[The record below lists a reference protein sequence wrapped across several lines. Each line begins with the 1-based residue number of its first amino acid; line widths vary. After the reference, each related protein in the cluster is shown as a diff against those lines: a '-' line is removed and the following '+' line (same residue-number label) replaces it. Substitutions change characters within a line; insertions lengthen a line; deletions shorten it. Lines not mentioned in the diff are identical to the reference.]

1 MKKMNLLVMSLVSA
15 AALSFTSCSDSEDLA
30 NDKAGQENVD
40 GFYMT
45 LSIQTPKANGTRT
58 SQEGRTTDNATEDEA
73 KITTGTFYLYDGD
86 KCIFKKQITEAD
98 WKQKTSDKQNTGITN
113 AIKVSVNGVAENH
126 PYHVYFLAG
135 NKTSDT
141 PTTAEFTG
149 EYTIDQNNPTSISLD
164 LAEAGS
170 FVMFNQNDAQNHF
183 GGDAATVT
191 FTSENKTATNPAKC
205 ENIYLDRAAAR
216 IDAPNAANATKI
228 TTGEGDNAPA
238 TKNLDL
244 VANIAYQNYAV
255 SNLNT
260 KTNVMQKWDSEYKTF
275 SAPAGTYVLDYNTY
289 GDKYNN
295 NGSLVNFGSATSTY
309 ILENSTANLKNATAL
324 YLCYK
329 ANLTDTKDTSDKD
342 FKDGTFYR
350 YDGKIYTSLQ
360 QIYNDPTVEYPFVNA
375 NTGVKVEPAKA
386 VEIIKDENGNLKD
399 ENTLAAFREKYNIYV
414 YEQGLMYYRVALDD
428 QSYKFSSTNLYYS
441 ILRNSIYK
449 MNVNAVYDLGR
460 DVPNGPTPDDKKP
473 NYFMQCTVTVNQWV
487 VSEQPVYLK

>member
-15 AALSFTSCSDSEDLA
+15 AALSFTSCSDSEDLT
-30 NDKAGQENVD
+30 NDKAGQEKVD

-205 ENIYLDRAAAR
+205 KNIYLDRAAAR

-238 TKNLDL
+238 TKNLNL
-244 VANIAYQNYAV
+244 VDNIEYKSYAV

-260 KTNVMQKWDSEYKTF
+260 KTNVMQKWESMYTKFMAPVGEYI
-275 SAPAGTYVLDYNTY
+275 LDYNTY

-295 NGSLVNFGSATSTY
+295 KGSLVNFGSATSTY
-309 ILENSTANLKNATAL
+309 ILENSTDNLKNATAL

-329 ANLTDTKDTSDKD
+329 ANLTDTKETSDKD

-399 ENTLAAFREKYNIYV
+399 ENTLAAFREKYNIDV

>member
-15 AALSFTSCSDSEDLA
+15 AALSFTSCSSNDDLA
-30 NDKAGQENVD
+30 GDNAGQAKVD

-58 SQEGRTTDNATEDEA
+58 SQEERTTNKATEDEA

-135 NKTSDT
+135 EETSNT

-149 EYTIDQNNPTSISLD
+149 KYTIDENDPTSISLD
-164 LAEAGS
+164 LAKAGS
-170 FVMFNQNDAQNHF
+170 FVMFNQNDAQRHL
-183 GGDAATVT
+183 GGDDATVT
-191 FTSENKTATNPAKC
+191 FTSANKTATNPAECK
-205 ENIYLDRAAAR
+205 NIYLDRAAAR
-216 IDAPNAANATKI
+216 IDAPNAAKATKI

-244 VANIAYQNYAV
+244 VENIAYQNYAV

-260 KTNVMQKWDSEYKTF
+260 KTNVMQKWDNEYKNF
-275 SAPAGTYVLDYNTY
+275 SAPAGTYELNYDTY

-329 ANLTDTKDTSDKD
+329 ANLTTTSDKD
-342 FKDGTFYR
+342 FEDGTFYR
-350 YDGKIYTSLQ
+350 YDGKIYTSLK
-360 QIYNDPTVEYPFVNA
+360 QIYDDPSVEYPFVNA
-375 NTGVKVEPAKA
+375 DTDVKVEPAEAIK
-386 VEIIKDENGNLKD
+386 EIKDENGKLRD
-399 ENTLAAFREKYNIYV
+399 ENTLAAFRKKYNIDV

-428 QSYKFSSTNLYYS
+428 QSYKFASTGLYS

-473 NYFMQCTVTVNQWV
+473 NYYMQCTVTVNQWV
-487 VSEQPVYLK
+487 VSEQPVELK

>member
-164 LAEAGS
+164 MAEAGS

-205 ENIYLDRAAAR
+205 KNIYLDRAAAR

-238 TKNLDL
+238 TKNLNL
-244 VANIAYQNYAV
+244 VDNIEYKSYAV

-260 KTNVMQKWDSEYKTF
+260 KTNVMQKWESMYTKFMAPVGEYI
-275 SAPAGTYVLDYNTY
+275 LDYNTY

-295 NGSLVNFGSATSTY
+295 KGSLVNFGSATSTY
-309 ILENSTANLKNATAL
+309 ILENSTDNLKNATAL

-399 ENTLAAFREKYNIYV
+399 ENTLAAFREKYNIDV

>member
-15 AALSFTSCSDSEDLA
+15 AALSFTSCSSNDDLA
-30 NDKAGQENVD
+30 GDNAGQGKVED
-40 GFYMT
+40 FYMT

-58 SQEGRTTDNATEDEA
+58 SQEKRTTNDATADEA

-98 WKQKTSDKQNTGITN
+98 WKQKTSDEQNTGITN

-126 PYHVYFLAG
+126 LYHVYFLAG
-135 NKTSDT
+135 EETSNT

-149 EYTIDQNNPTSISLD
+149 TYTIDKKNPTSISLD
-164 LAEAGS
+164 LAKAGS
-170 FVMFNQNDAQNHF
+170 FVMFNQNDAQRPL
-183 GGDAATVT
+183 GGDQATVT
-191 FTSENKTATNPAKC
+191 FTSANKTAANPAKC

-216 IDAPNAANATKI
+216 IDAPNAANAKNI
-228 TTGEGDNAPA
+228 TAGTGENAPA
-238 TKNLDL
+238 TKNLNL
-244 VANIAYQNYAV
+244 VENIAYQSYAV

-260 KTNVMQKWDSEYKTF
+260 KTNVMQKWDNEYTKF
-275 SAPAGTYVLDYNTY
+275 FAPAGTYVLNYDTY

-295 NGSLVNFGSATSTY
+295 KGSLVNFGSAASTY
-309 ILENSTANLKNATAL
+309 ILENSTATLNNATAL

-329 ANLTDTKDTSDKD
+329 ANLTTTSDKD
-342 FKDGTFYR
+342 FEDGTFYR

-360 QIYNDPTVEYPFVNA
+360 QIYDDPSVEYPFVNA
-375 NTGVKVEPAKA
+375 DTDAKVAPAEAIK
-386 VEIIKDENGNLKD
+386 EIKDENGLKD
-399 ENTLAAFREKYNIYV
+399 QAALATFRQKYNIDV

-428 QSYKFSSTNLYYS
+428 QSYKFESTGLYS

-449 MNVNAVYDLGR
+449 LNVNAVYDLGR

-473 NYFMQCTVTVNQWV
+473 NYYMQCTVTVNQWV
-487 VSEQPVYLK
+487 VSAQPVELK

>member
-58 SQEGRTTDNATEDEA
+58 SQVERTTKEATEDEA

-98 WKQKTSDKQNTGITN
+98 WQQKTSDKQNTGITN

-135 NKTSDT
+135 NKTLDT

-149 EYTIDQNNPTSISLD
+149 KYTIDEKDPTSISLD
-164 LAEAGS
+164 LAKAGS
-170 FVMFNQNDAQNHF
+170 FVMFNQNDAQRHL
-183 GGDAATVT
+183 GGDDATVT
-191 FTSENKTATNPAKC
+191 FTSANKTATNPAKC
-205 ENIYLDRAAAR
+205 KNIYLDRAAAR

-228 TTGEGDNAPA
+228 TKGEGDNAPA

-309 ILENSTANLKNATAL
+309 ILENSTATLNNATAL

-329 ANLTDTKDTSDKD
+329 ANLTTTSEKD
-342 FKDGTFYR
+342 FEDGTFYR
-350 YDGKIYTSLQ
+350 YDGKIYTSLK
-360 QIYNDPTVEYPFVNA
+360 QIYDDPSVEYPFVNA
-375 NTGVKVEPAKA
+375 DTDAKIDPAKA
-386 VEIIKDENGNLKD
+386 VEIIKDENGKLRD
-399 ENTLAAFREKYNIYV
+399 ENTLAAFRQKYNIDV

-428 QSYKFSSTNLYYS
+428 QSYKFSSTGLYS

-449 MNVNAVYDLGR
+449 MNVNTVYDLGR

-473 NYFMQCTVTVNQWV
+473 NYYMQCTVTVNQWV
-487 VSEQPVYLK
+487 VSEQPVELK

>member
-30 NDKAGQENVD
+30 NDKAGQEKVD

-58 SQEGRTTDNATEDEA
+58 SQVERTTKEATEDEA
-73 KITTGTFYLYDGD
+73 KVTTGTFYLYDGNTCVFQ
-86 KCIFKKQITEAD
+86 KRITKND
-98 WKQKTSDKQNTGITN
+98 WEKTTSKDNNEGMTK
-113 AIKVSVNGVAENH
+113 AIKVSVNGVTEGKT
-126 PYHVYFLAG
+126 YQVYFLAG
-135 NKTSDT
+135 NETSSNPISDT
-141 PTTAEFTG
+141 FTATYTG
-149 EYTIDQNNPTSISLD
+149 TNSSL
-164 LAEAGS
+164 ATAGS
-170 FVMFNQNDAQNHF
+170 FVMFNQNDKQRKS
-183 GGDAATVT
+183 GGDKATIT
-191 FTSENKTATNPAKC
+191 FTSDNKTATNPAKC
-205 ENIYLDRAAAR
+205 ENIYLDRIVAR
-216 IDAPNAANATKI
+216 IDEPNAANATQI
-228 TTGEGDNAPA
+228 TTGTGDNAPA

-260 KTNVMQKWDSEYKTF
+260 KTNVMQKWDSEYKKI
-275 SAPAGTYVLDYNTY
+275 SAPAGDYVLNYDTY

-295 NGSLVNFGSATSTY
+295 KGSLVNFGKAASNY
-309 ILENSTANLKNATAL
+309 VLENTTSDLKKATAV

-329 ANLTDTKDTSDKD
+329 ASLTTTAAKD
-342 FKDGTFYR
+342 FEDGTFYR

-360 QIYNDPTVEYPFVNA
+360 GIYNDPSVEYPFVNKD
-375 NTGVKVEPAKA
+375 TGVKVAPEEA
-386 VEIIKDENGNLKD
+386 VKEIKNDDGKLKD
-399 ENTLAAFREKYNIYV
+399 ENTLATFREKYNIDV

-428 QSYKFSSTNLYYS
+428 QSYKFSETGLYS

-449 MNVNAVYDLGR
+449 LNVNAVYDLGR

-487 VSEQPVYLK
+487 VSEQPVELK

>member
-1 MKKMNLLVMSLVSA
+1 MKKMNLLVMSLISA

-30 NDKAGQENVD
+30 NDKAGQEKVD

-58 SQEGRTTDNATEDEA
+58 SQEERTTDAATEDEA
-73 KITTGTFYLYDGD
+73 KITTGTFYLYDND

-98 WKQKTSDKQNTGITN
+98 WKQKTSDKQTTGITN
-113 AIKVSVNGVAENH
+113 AIKVSVNGVTEGKK
-126 PYHVYFLAG
+126 YQVYFLAG
-135 NKTSDT
+135 EKTSNT
-141 PTTAEFTG
+141 PIVDEFTG
-149 EYTIDQNNPTSISLD
+149 TYTIAENDPTSISLD
-164 LAEAGS
+164 LAKAGS
-170 FVMFNQNDAQNHF
+170 FVMFNQNDAQRKL

-191 FTSENKTATNPAKC
+191 FKSENKTATNPAKC

-244 VANIAYQNYAV
+244 VNNIAYQNYAV

-260 KTNVMQKWDSEYKTF
+260 KTNVMQKWESEYTKF
-275 SAPAGTYVLDYNTY
+275 MAPIGNYFLDYNTY

-295 NGSLVNFGSATSTY
+295 NGSLVNFGSAKSTY
-309 ILENSTANLKNATAL
+309 ILENKTATLNNATAL

-329 ANLTDTKDTSDKD
+329 ANLTTTSNKD
-342 FKDGTFYR
+342 FEDGTFYR

-375 NTGVKVEPAKA
+375 DTGVKVEPAEAIK
-386 VEIIKDENGNLKD
+386 EIKDENGKLKD
-399 ENTLAAFREKYNIYV
+399 ENTLAAFRLKYNIDV

-428 QSYKFSSTNLYYS
+428 QSLKFEDTGFYS

-449 MNVNAVYDLGR
+449 LNVENVYDLGR

-473 NYFMQCTVTVNQWV
+473 NYYMQCTVSVNPWV
-487 VSEQPVYLK
+487 LSTQNVSLK

>member
-58 SQEGRTTDNATEDEA
+58 SQEERTTNPATEDEA

-86 KCIFKKQITEAD
+86 KCIFKKQITDAD
-98 WKQKTSDKQNTGITN
+98 WQQKTSDKQNTGITK
-113 AIKVSVNGVAENH
+113 AIKVSVNGVTEGKK
-126 PYHVYFLAG
+126 YQVYFLAG
-135 NKTSDT
+135 NETSSNPISDT
-141 PTTAEFTG
+141 FTATYTG
-149 EYTIDQNNPTSISLD
+149 TNSSL
-164 LAEAGS
+164 ATAGS
-170 FVMFNQNDAQNHF
+170 FVMFNQNDKQNKL
-183 GGDAATVT
+183 GGEKATVT
-191 FTSENKTATNPAKC
+191 FTSANKTATNPAQC
-205 ENIYLDRAAAR
+205 ENIYLDRIVAR

-228 TTGEGDNAPA
+228 TAGTGKNAPA
-238 TKNLDL
+238 TE
-244 VANIAYQNYAV
+244 NIADWVEGIAYKSYAV

-260 KTNVMQKWDSEYKTF
+260 KTNVMQQWENEYAKF
-275 SAPAGTYVLDYNTY
+275 LAPVGTYTLGYDTY
-289 GDKYNN
+289 GDQYNN
-295 NGSLVNFGSATSTY
+295 NGSLVNFGSAASNY
-309 ILENSTANLKNATAL
+309 VLENKTDDLKKATAV

-329 ANLTDTKDTSDKD
+329 ANLKDSADKD
-342 FKDGTFYR
+342 FEDGTFYR

-375 NTGVKVEPAKA
+375 DTGVKVEPAEAIK
-386 VEIIKDENGNLKD
+386 EIKDENGKLKD
-399 ENTLAAFREKYNIYV
+399 ENTLAAFRLKYNIDV

-428 QSYKFSSTNLYYS
+428 QSLKFEDTGFYS

-449 MNVNAVYDLGR
+449 LNVENVYDLGR

-473 NYFMQCTVTVNQWV
+473 NYYMQCTVTVNQWV
-487 VSEQPVYLK
+487 VSEQPVELK

>member
-15 AALSFTSCSDSEDLA
+15 AALSFTSCSSNDDLA
-30 NDKAGQENVD
+30 GDNAGQGKVED
-40 GFYMT
+40 FYMT

-58 SQEGRTTDNATEDEA
+58 SQEERTTKEATADEA

-98 WKQKTSDKQNTGITN
+98 WQQKTSDKQNTGITN

-135 NKTSDT
+135 EETSNT

-149 EYTIDQNNPTSISLD
+149 EYTIDKKNPTSISLN
-164 LAEAGS
+164 LAKAGS
-170 FVMFNQNDAQNHF
+170 FVMFNQNDAQHHL

-191 FTSENKTATNPAKC
+191 FTSANKTAANPAKC

-244 VANIAYQNYAV
+244 VENIAYQNYAV

-260 KTNVMQKWDSEYKTF
+260 KTNVMQKWDSEYKKF
-275 SAPAGTYVLDYNTY
+275 SAPAGTYVLDYDTY

-295 NGSLVNFGSATSTY
+295 KGSLVNFGSATSTY
-309 ILENSTANLKNATAL
+309 ILENSTATLNNATAL

-329 ANLTDTKDTSDKD
+329 ANLTTTSEKD
-342 FKDGTFYR
+342 FEDGTFYR
-350 YDGKIYTSLQ
+350 YDGKIYTSLK
-360 QIYNDPTVEYPFVNA
+360 QIYDDPSVEYPFVNA
-375 NTGVKVEPAKA
+375 DTDVKVEPAEAIK
-386 VEIIKDENGNLKD
+386 EIKDENGKLRD
-399 ENTLAAFREKYNIYV
+399 ENTLAAFRQKYNIDV

-428 QSYKFSSTNLYYS
+428 QSYKFSSTGLYS

-473 NYFMQCTVTVNQWV
+473 NYYMQCTVTVNQWV
-487 VSEQPVYLK
+487 VSSQNVSLH

>member
-15 AALSFTSCSDSEDLA
+15 AALSFTSCSSNDDLA
-30 NDKAGQENVD
+30 GDAGQEKVD

-58 SQEGRTTDNATEDEA
+58 SQEKRTTKEATADEA
-73 KITTGTFYLYDGD
+73 KITTGTFYLYDGE

-98 WKQKTSDKQNTGITN
+98 WQQKTSDKQNTGITK

-135 NKTSDT
+135 EKTSNT
-141 PTTAEFTG
+141 PIVDEFTG
-149 EYTIDQNNPTSISLD
+149 KYTINENDPTSISLD
-164 LAEAGS
+164 LAKAGS
-170 FVMFNQNDAQNHF
+170 FVMFNQNDAQRHL

-191 FTSENKTATNPAKC
+191 FKSENKTATNPAKC

-216 IDAPNAANATKI
+216 IDAPNAAKATKI

-244 VANIAYQNYAV
+244 VENIAYQNYAV

-260 KTNVMQKWDSEYKTF
+260 KTNVMQKWDSEYKKI
-275 SAPAGTYVLDYNTY
+275 SAPAGTYVLDYDTY

-295 NGSLVNFGSATSTY
+295 KGSLVNFGSATSTY
-309 ILENSTANLKNATAL
+309 ILENSTATLNNATAL

-329 ANLTDTKDTSDKD
+329 ANLTTTPEKD

-350 YDGKIYTSLQ
+350 YDGKIYTSLK
-360 QIYNDPTVEYPFVNA
+360 QIYDDPSVEYPFVNA
-375 NTGVKVEPAKA
+375 DTGVKVEPAEA
-386 VEIIKDENGNLKD
+386 VKIIKDENGKLRD
-399 ENTLAAFREKYNIYV
+399 ENTLAAFRQKYNIDV

-428 QSYKFSSTNLYYS
+428 QSYKFKSTGLYS

-473 NYFMQCTVTVNQWV
+473 NYYMQCTVTVNQWV
-487 VSEQPVYLK
+487 VSEQPVELK

>member
-15 AALSFTSCSDSEDLA
+15 AALSFTSCSSDDDLA
-30 NDKAGQENVD
+30 NGNAGQEKVD

-45 LSIQTPKANGTRT
+45 LTIQTPKANGTRT
-58 SQEGRTTDNATEDEA
+58 SQVERTTKEATEDEA

-98 WKQKTSDKQNTGITN
+98 WQQKTSDKQNTGITN

-149 EYTIDQNNPTSISLD
+149 EYTIDKKNPTSISLD
-164 LAEAGS
+164 LANAGS
-170 FVMFNQNDAQNHF
+170 FVMFNQNDAQHHL

-191 FTSENKTATNPAKC
+191 FTSANKTATNPAKC

-275 SAPAGTYVLDYNTY
+275 SAPAGTYVLDYSTY

-309 ILENSTANLKNATAL
+309 ILENSTANLENATAL

-342 FKDGTFYR
+342 FEDGTFYR
-350 YDGKIYTSLQ
+350 YDGKIYTSLK
-360 QIYNDPTVEYPFVNA
+360 QIYDDPTVEYPFVNA
-375 NTGVKVEPAKA
+375 DTDAKIDPADA
-386 VEIIKDENGNLKD
+386 VNIIKDEKGNLKD
-399 ENTLAAFREKYNIYV
+399 ENTLATFRQKYNIDV

-428 QSYKFSSTNLYYS
+428 QSYKFSSTNLYS

-487 VSEQPVYLK
+487 VSEQPVELK

>member
-1 MKKMNLLVMSLVSA
+1 MNLLVMSLVSA
-15 AALSFTSCSDSEDLA
+15 AALSFTSCSSNDDLA
-30 NDKAGQENVD
+30 GDNAGQGNVED
-40 GFYMT
+40 FYMT

-58 SQEGRTTDNATEDEA
+58 SQEERTTKEATADEA

-98 WKQKTSDKQNTGITN
+98 WQQKTSDKQNTGITN

-135 NKTSDT
+135 EETSNT

-149 EYTIDQNNPTSISLD
+149 EYTIDKKNPTSISLN
-164 LAEAGS
+164 LAKAGS
-170 FVMFNQNDAQNHF
+170 FVMFNQNDAQRHL

-191 FTSENKTATNPAKC
+191 FTSANKTAANPAKC
-205 ENIYLDRAAAR
+205 ENIYLDRTAAR

-244 VANIAYQNYAV
+244 VENIAYQNYAV

-260 KTNVMQKWDSEYKTF
+260 KTNVMQKWDSKYATF
-275 SAPAGTYVLDYNTY
+275 LAPAGTYILDYNTY

-309 ILENSTANLKNATAL
+309 ILENSTATLNNATAL

-329 ANLTDTKDTSDKD
+329 ANLTTTSEKD
-342 FKDGTFYR
+342 FEDGTFYR
-350 YDGKIYTSLQ
+350 YDGKIYTSLK
-360 QIYNDPTVEYPFVNA
+360 QIYDDPSVEYPFVNA
-375 NTGVKVEPAKA
+375 DTDVKVEPAEAIK
-386 VEIIKDENGNLKD
+386 EIKDENGKLKD
-399 ENTLAAFREKYNIYV
+399 ENTLAAFRQKYNIDV

-428 QSYKFSSTNLYYS
+428 QSYKFASTGLYS

-473 NYFMQCTVTVNQWV
+473 NYYMQCTVTVNQWV
-487 VSEQPVYLK
+487 VSEQPVELK

>member
-30 NDKAGQENVD
+30 NDKAGQEKVD

-58 SQEGRTTDNATEDEA
+58 SQTDRTTEKATDDEA
-73 KITTGTFYLYDGD
+73 KVTTGTFYLYDGD

-170 FVMFNQNDAQNHF
+170 FVMFNQNDAQHHL
-183 GGDAATVT
+183 GGNAATVT

-329 ANLTDTKDTSDKD
+329 ANLTTTSDKD
-342 FKDGTFYR
+342 FEDGTFYR
-350 YDGKIYTSLQ
+350 YDGKIYTSLK
-360 QIYNDPTVEYPFVNA
+360 QIYEDPTVEYPFVNA
-375 NTGVKVEPAKA
+375 NTGVKVEPAEA
-386 VEIIKDENGNLKD
+386 VNIIKDENGKLRD
-399 ENTLAAFREKYNIYV
+399 ENTLAAFRQKYNIDV

-449 MNVNAVYDLGR
+449 LKVDNVYDLGR

-473 NYFMQCTVTVNQWV
+473 NYYLQCTVTVNQWV
-487 VSEQPVYLK
+487 VSEQSVSLK

>member
-15 AALSFTSCSDSEDLA
+15 AALSFTSCSSNDDLA
-30 NDKAGQENVD
+30 GDNAGQGNVED
-40 GFYMT
+40 FYMT

-58 SQEGRTTDNATEDEA
+58 SQKDRTTDEATADEA
-73 KITTGTFYLYDGD
+73 KVTTGTFYLYDGN

-98 WKQKTSDKQNTGITN
+98 WQQKTSDKQNTGITN

-135 NKTSDT
+135 EETSNT

-149 EYTIDQNNPTSISLD
+149 TYTIDKNNPTSISLD
-164 LAEAGS
+164 LAKAGS
-170 FVMFNQNDAQNHF
+170 FVMFNQNDAQRHL
-183 GGDAATVT
+183 GGDDATVT
-191 FTSENKTATNPAKC
+191 FTSANKTAANPAKC

-228 TTGEGDNAPA
+228 TTGTGVNAPA

-244 VANIAYQNYAV
+244 VENIAYQNYAV

-260 KTNVMQKWDSEYKTF
+260 KTNVMQKWDSEYKKF
-275 SAPAGTYVLDYNTY
+275 SAPAGTYVLGYDTY

-309 ILENSTANLKNATAL
+309 ILENSTATLNNATAL

-329 ANLTDTKDTSDKD
+329 ANLNTTADKD

-360 QIYNDPTVEYPFVNA
+360 QIYDDPSVEYPFVNA
-375 NTGVKVEPAKA
+375 DTDAKVAPAEAIK
-386 VEIIKDENGNLKD
+386 EIKDENGLKD
-399 ENTLAAFREKYNIYV
+399 QAALAAFRQKYNIDV

-428 QSYKFSSTNLYYS
+428 QSYKFESTGLYS

-449 MNVNAVYDLGR
+449 LNVNAVYDLGR

-473 NYFMQCTVTVNQWV
+473 NYYMQCTVTVNQWV
-487 VSEQPVYLK
+487 VSAQPVELK

>member
-149 EYTIDQNNPTSISLD
+149 EYTSDKNNPTSISLD
-164 LAEAGS
+164 LAKAGS

-205 ENIYLDRAAAR
+205 KNIYLDRAAAR

-350 YDGKIYTSLQ
+350 YDGKIYTSLK
-360 QIYNDPTVEYPFVNA
+360 QIYDDPTVEYPFVNA
-375 NTGVKVEPAKA
+375 DTDAKIDPADA
-386 VEIIKDENGNLKD
+386 VNIIKDEKGNLKD
-399 ENTLAAFREKYNIYV
+399 ENTLATFRQKYNIDV

-428 QSYKFSSTNLYYS
+428 QSYKFSSTNLYS

-487 VSEQPVYLK
+487 VSEQPVELK